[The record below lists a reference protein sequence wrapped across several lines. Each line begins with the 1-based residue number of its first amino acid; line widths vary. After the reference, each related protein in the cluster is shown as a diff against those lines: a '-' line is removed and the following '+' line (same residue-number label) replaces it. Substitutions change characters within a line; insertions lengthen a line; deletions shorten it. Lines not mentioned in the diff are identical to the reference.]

1 MSKLQQRTALVGVL
15 VAISLALL
23 WLNGTGR
30 LEGVKSAVS
39 LPFTAMQRSVARA
52 WGNVVEIFQK
62 NPDAEAVRQENT
74 ELQAEVNRLQTR
86 VTELEENEA
95 ALKTLSGLVNYART
109 QPQNDYL
116 AANVIGRDPSPF
128 LKYILLDRGSDDG
141 VRRDMPV
148 VTDAGLVGK
157 VVEVTSQA
165 CKVELIVDSNSA
177 VNALLQKSR
186 ERGVVVGE
194 LAGGVVMQYVS
205 QQVVIEPGE
214 PVLTSGLGGTYPAG
228 ILIGTV
234 SAVQK
239 LNYEVLQQAD
249 VTPGADFTHLEIVL
263 IIVNFK
269 PIDLEPFFNA
279 TPTPVV
285 PAP

>member
-1 MSKLQQRTALVGVL
+1 MSKFQQRTALVGLL
-15 VAISLALL
+15 VVISLALL

-30 LEGVKSAVS
+30 LEVVKSAVS

-52 WGNVVEIFQK
+52 WGNVTEIFRK
-62 NPDAEAVRQENT
+62 NPDAEALRQENA
-74 ELQAEVNRLQTR
+74 ELKAEVNRLQTR

-128 LKYILLDRGSDDG
+128 LKYIILDRGSDDG

-194 LAGGVVMQYVS
+194 LAGGVMMQYVS
-205 QQVVIEPGE
+205 QQIVIEPGE
-214 PVLTSGLGGTYPAG
+214 PVLTSGLGGTYPEG

-249 VTPGADFTHLEIVL
+249 VTPGVDFSHLEIVL

-269 PIDLEPFFNA
+269 PIDLGPFFNA
-279 TPTPVV
+279 TPTPIA

>member
-1 MSKLQQRTALVGVL
+1 
-15 VAISLALL
+15 
-23 WLNGTGR
+23 
-30 LEGVKSAVS
+30 
-39 LPFTAMQRSVARA
+39 
-52 WGNVVEIFQK
+52 
-62 NPDAEAVRQENT
+62 
-74 ELQAEVNRLQTR
+74 
-86 VTELEENEA
+86 
-95 ALKTLSGLVNYART
+95 
-109 QPQNDYL
+109 
-116 AANVIGRDPSPF
+116 
-128 LKYILLDRGSDDG
+128 
-141 VRRDMPV
+141 
-148 VTDAGLVGK
+148 
-157 VVEVTSQA
+157 
-165 CKVELIVDSNSA
+165 
-177 VNALLQKSR
+177 LQKSR